1 MIHMKTGHWITMA
14 GVVTLLAGQL
24 AWSDRQ
30 ADAIEKMQERVQE
43 YRERLNLS
51 DEQVAAIRPILQK
64 SLEDRI
70 AVLKQYGVDA
80 ENRSRGDQLSMS
92 DRRAIGGEMKKI
104 RDETNQSLSD
114 ILDEQQMKEYLV
126 IAKERQA
133 ELRQKMKQQSSQ

>member
-1 MIHMKTGHWITMA
+1 MKTGHWITMA

>member
-1 MIHMKTGHWITMA
+1 MKTGHWITMA

-133 ELRQKMKQQSSQ
+133 ELRKKMKQQSSQ

>member
-1 MIHMKTGHWITMA
+1 
-14 GVVTLLAGQL
+14 
-24 AWSDRQ
+24 
-30 ADAIEKMQERVQE
+30 
-43 YRERLNLS
+43 
-51 DEQVAAIRPILQK
+51 
-64 SLEDRI
+64 
-70 AVLKQYGVDA
+70 LKQYGVDA